1 MKHLFSSAVVIL
13 FGVLSQGCIEEVAP
27 TPVAEKNNLIVLGE
41 IHYPKDYATVVLK
54 EISSDQVYTEKV
66 VSNASIAL
74 HRKSSDGTAEELPV
88 VFEYDP
94 LYKRYRT
101 KERVPTQVGET
112 YWITLEVPGRTGV
125 YQSKEETLLPQVY
138 IKGFERVNYNYR
150 VIFSDPKGTPNQ
162 YLVQSE
168 NDYLGLETGIDTL
181 FDGNNFAFIEFYF
194 FPGENG
200 VRLSNISPSTYAF
213 YKGLLE
219 QSDQNESYS
228 QDNED
233 DEEGDPSMLF
243 RTQPAQ
249 LSSNLFNTQNT
260 NEIVLGHFGAF
271 SNSFFFP
278 EYN

>member
-74 HRKSSDGTAEELPV
+74 HIKSSDGTAEELPV

-112 YWITLEVPGRTGV
+112 YSTG
-125 YQSKEETLLPQVY
+125 SLLKSPDEQVY
-138 IKGFERVNYNYR
+138 
-150 VIFSDPKGTPNQ
+150 TNQ
-162 YLVQSE
+162 KKKPSCHKSTSRALSE
-168 NDYLGLETGIDTL
+168 
-181 FDGNNFAFIEFYF
+181 
-194 FPGENG
+194 
-200 VRLSNISPSTYAF
+200 
-213 YKGLLE
+213 
-219 QSDQNESYS
+219 
-228 QDNED
+228 
-233 DEEGDPSMLF
+233 
-243 RTQPAQ
+243 
-249 LSSNLFNTQNT
+249 
-260 NEIVLGHFGAF
+260 
-271 SNSFFFP
+271 
-278 EYN
+278 